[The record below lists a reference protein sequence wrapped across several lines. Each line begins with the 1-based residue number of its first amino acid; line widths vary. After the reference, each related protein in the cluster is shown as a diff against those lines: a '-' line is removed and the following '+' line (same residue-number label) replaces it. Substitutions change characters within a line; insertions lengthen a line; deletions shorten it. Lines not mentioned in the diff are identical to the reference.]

1 MPAAKAR
8 LCRLGVDAA
17 SVTVELFGGNG
28 YCEDWGITRLL
39 RDAQCHPIWEGSENV
54 CVLDV
59 LRAMRRDGAHAAVLA
74 RIDDGLA
81 IADADDAPHTESAGQ
96 AVREQRD
103 ALARRI
109 DDVLGRERDESEARS
124 AALTA
129 ALVHTVSAALL
140 LEQSAGDDRKG
151 LVALRYA
158 AAALAPGERVGRPH
172 RRVRRARDARLR
184 GDRRSGRR
192 EGRRLKQV
200 RARAAGRRAAS
211 AKATMNS
218 ATIAGTVSA
227 QRSPCT
233 SARLR

>member
-1 MPAAKAR
+1 MPAR
-8 LCRLGVDAA
+8 VEAA
-17 SVTVELFGGNG
+17 SATVELFGGNG

-74 RIDDGLA
+74 RIDDVLA
-81 IADADDAPHTESAGQ
+81 IADADDAPHTESARE

-140 LEQSAGDDRKG
+140 LEQSAGDARKG

-158 AAALAPGERVGRPH
+158 RRHLLPGSEWDDHIAAYAGRELLAYEAIDVRAAA
-172 RRVRRARDARLR
+172 
-184 GDRRSGRR
+184 
-192 EGRRLKQV
+192 K
-200 RARAAGRRAAS
+200 AAA
-211 AKATMNS
+211 
-218 ATIAGTVSA
+218 
-227 QRSPCT
+227 
-233 SARLR
+233 